1 MPIAV
6 GDIIEGRVSGI
17 AKFGAFVEMGEGKN
31 GLVHISEIS
40 SRYVENVED
49 FVKRGDVVKVKV
61 VSISPEGKI
70 GLSIRQAEP
79 PKERP
84 VQARPVQARP
94 HRETVKTGSAENEGV
109 DRGFEDKLERFLKES
124 TERYEAIRCR
134 QGKKTGNRNR

>member
-17 AKFGAFVEMGEGKN
+17 AKFGAFVETGEGKN

-84 VQARPVQARP
+84 VQARPAQARP

>member
-84 VQARPVQARP
+84 VQVRPAQARP
-94 HRETVKTGSAENEGV
+94 RRETVKTGSAENEGV

>member
-84 VQARPVQARP
+84 VQARPAQARP

-134 QGKKTGNRNR
+134 QGKKTGNRSR

>member
-17 AKFGAFVEMGEGKN
+17 AKFGAFVEIGEGKN

-84 VQARPVQARP
+84 VQAKPAQSRPR
-94 HRETVKTGSAENEGV
+94 RETVKKRMPEKEGA
-109 DRGFEDKLERFLKES
+109 DRGFEDKLERFMKES
-124 TERYEAIRCR
+124 TERYEAIRSR
-134 QGKKTGNRNR
+134 QGKKTGNRSR

>member
-6 GDIIEGRVSGI
+6 GDILEGRVSGT
-17 AKFGAFVEMGEGKN
+17 AKFGAFVEIGEGKN

-40 SRYVENVED
+40 SRYVENVDD
-49 FVKRGDVVKVKV
+49 FVKRGDIVKVKV

-70 GLSIRQAEP
+70 GLSMRQAQP

-84 VQARPVQARP
+84 VPSP
-94 HRETVKTGSAENEGV
+94 KPINRETMKKTTPDKDGV
-109 DRGFEDKLERFLKES
+109 DRGFEDKLERFMKES

>member
-79 PKERP
+79 PKERQ
-84 VQARPVQARP
+84 VQARPR
-94 HRETVKTGSAENEGV
+94 RETVKTGSAENEGV

>member
-40 SRYVENVED
+40 LRYVENVED

-84 VQARPVQARP
+84 VQARPAQARP

>member
-17 AKFGAFVEMGEGKN
+17 AKFGAFVEMGAGKN

-84 VQARPVQARP
+84 VQARPAQARP
-94 HRETVKTGSAENEGV
+94 RRETVKTGSAENEGV
-109 DRGFEDKLERFLKES
+109 DRGFEDKLERFMKES

>member
-84 VQARPVQARP
+84 VQARPAQQRP
-94 HRETVKTGSAENEGV
+94 RRETVKTGSAENEGV
-109 DRGFEDKLERFLKES
+109 DRGFEDKLERFMKES
-124 TERYEAIRCR
+124 TERYEAIRSR

>member
-17 AKFGAFVEMGEGKN
+17 AKFGAVVEMGEGKN

-84 VQARPVQARP
+84 VQARPAQARP
-94 HRETVKTGSAENEGV
+94 RRETVKTGSAENEGV

>member
-17 AKFGAFVEMGEGKN
+17 AKFGAFVEMGEGEN

-84 VQARPVQARP
+84 VQARPAQARP

>member
-61 VSISPEGKI
+61 VSISPDGKI

-79 PKERP
+79 PKERQ
-84 VQARPVQARP
+84 VQARPAQARP

>member
-84 VQARPVQARP
+84 VQARPAQARP
-94 HRETVKTGSAENEGV
+94 RRETVKTGSAENEGV

>member
-17 AKFGAFVEMGEGKN
+17 AKFGAFVEMGDGKN

-84 VQARPVQARP
+84 VQARPAQARP
-94 HRETVKTGSAENEGV
+94 RRETVKTGSAENEGV

>member
-84 VQARPVQARP
+84 VQARPAQARP
-94 HRETVKTGSAENEGV
+94 HRETVKTGNAENEGV

>member
-79 PKERP
+79 PKKRP
-84 VQARPVQARP
+84 VQARPAQARP

>member
-84 VQARPVQARP
+84 VQARPAQQRP
-94 HRETVKTGSAENEGV
+94 RRETVKTGSAENEGV

>member
-84 VQARPVQARP
+84 VQVRPAQARP
-94 HRETVKTGSAENEGV
+94 RRETVKTGSAESEGV
-109 DRGFEDKLERFLKES
+109 DRGFEDKLERFMKES

>member
-84 VQARPVQARP
+84 VQARPAQARP
-94 HRETVKTGSAENEGV
+94 HRETVKTGNAENEGV
-109 DRGFEDKLERFLKES
+109 DRGFEDKLERFMKES

>member
-84 VQARPVQARP
+84 VQARPAQARP

-109 DRGFEDKLERFLKES
+109 DRGFEDKLERFMKES
-124 TERYEAIRCR
+124 TERYEAIRSR

>member
-84 VQARPVQARP
+84 VQARPAQARP
-94 HRETVKTGSAENEGV
+94 HREPAKNPSSENEGV

>member
-17 AKFGAFVEMGEGKN
+17 AKFGAFVEIGEGKN

-84 VQARPVQARP
+84 VQARPAQARP
-94 HRETVKTGSAENEGV
+94 RRETVKTGSTENEGV

>member
-40 SRYVENVED
+40 SRYVENVEA

-84 VQARPVQARP
+84 VQARPAQARP
-94 HRETVKTGSAENEGV
+94 HRETVKTGNAENEGV

>member
-84 VQARPVQARP
+84 VQARPAQARP
-94 HRETVKTGSAENEGV
+94 RRETVKTGSAENEGV
-109 DRGFEDKLERFLKES
+109 DRGFEDKLERFMKES

>member
-84 VQARPVQARP
+84 VQAKPAQSRP

>member
-84 VQARPVQARP
+84 VQARPAQARP
-94 HRETVKTGSAENEGV
+94 RRETVKTGNAENEGV

>member
-17 AKFGAFVEMGEGKN
+17 AKFGAFVEIGEGKN

-79 PKERP
+79 PKEKPAPAKP
-84 VQARPVQARP
+84 V
-94 HRETVKTGSAENEGV
+94 HRETVKKRMPEKEGA
-109 DRGFEDKLERFLKES
+109 DRGFEDKLERFMKES
-124 TERYEAIRCR
+124 TERYEAIRSR

>member
-17 AKFGAFVEMGEGKN
+17 AKFGAFVEIGEGKN

-84 VQARPVQARP
+84 VQAKPAQSRPR
-94 HRETVKTGSAENEGV
+94 RETVKNPSPENEGV

>member
-17 AKFGAFVEMGEGKN
+17 AKFGAFVEIGEGKN

-49 FVKRGDVVKVKV
+49 FVKRGDAVKVKV

-84 VQARPVQARP
+84 VQARPAQSRP
-94 HRETVKTGSAENEGV
+94 RRETMKTGSAENEGV
-109 DRGFEDKLERFLKES
+109 NRGFEDKLERFLKES

>member
-84 VQARPVQARP
+84 VQARPAQARP